1 MDSENNFSISQ
12 KDLNQKVGLKQ
23 KFTSDKARRTNSI
36 EDLVSASLIS
46 NKVPLGDKSHDDS
59 FIKKKT
65 NKNKPRVQECIK
77 DKRDFKKNNDKLKLS
92 NSCKKV
98 KDVKTSKTGK
108 DLQNSSCILSN
119 AMDAKSKTNNKIKN
133 STCKSSS
140 HIADEA
146 SEFAK
151 DFYKIGDLTNDDDNT
166 FIHFN
171 EFEKVCKRKN
181 KDKKKFNQNPNKS
194 HTNPNE
200 VPQPIDNKFRYLDNS
215 TSHNSDRFYNKH
227 IKPTIVNEMNFKVSL
242 QSTYIYIFHV

>member
-1 MDSENNFSISQ
+1 M
-12 KDLNQKVGLKQ
+12 
-23 KFTSDKARRTNSI
+23 
-36 EDLVSASLIS
+36 
-46 NKVPLGDKSHDDS
+46 
-59 FIKKKT
+59 
-65 NKNKPRVQECIK
+65 
-77 DKRDFKKNNDKLKLS
+77 
-92 NSCKKV
+92 
-98 KDVKTSKTGK
+98 KTSKTSK

-151 DFYKIGDLTNDDDNT
+151 DFYKIGDLTNDDDST

-194 HTNPNE
+194 H
-200 VPQPIDNKFRYLDNS
+200 DNNS
-215 TSHNSDRFYNKH
+215 TSHNSDRF
-227 IKPTIVNEMNFKVSL
+227 
-242 QSTYIYIFHV
+242 